1 MEQCRGLDRLAGSG
15 GVSTPLVLLGL
26 QKLPQLFTI
35 WVKIGKMDGGR
46 VQGSVRGAKCWRV
59 IET

>member
-15 GVSTPLVLLGL
+15 AVSTLLVLLGL

-35 WVKIGKMDGGR
+35 WVKDWEDGWLEDAGKCQRSKVLAGN
-46 VQGSVRGAKCWRV
+46 
-59 IET
+59 